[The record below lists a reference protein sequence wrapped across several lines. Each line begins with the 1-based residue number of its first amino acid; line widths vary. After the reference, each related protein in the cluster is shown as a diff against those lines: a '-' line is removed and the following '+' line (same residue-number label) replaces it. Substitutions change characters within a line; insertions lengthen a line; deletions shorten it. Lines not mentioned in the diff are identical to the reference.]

1 MISVAMAVYN
11 GEKYIKEQ
19 ICSIL
24 AQLSKDDELVISYD
38 DSCDNTLNIINGLR
52 GNDSRIRLINGPNK
66 GLIKNFENAIVNCSN
81 EYIFLSDQDD
91 VWCENKVSEVMSIF
105 EKSDVDLVLHDA
117 KVVDENLNVLFPSF
131 FERRNSKKGLF
142 NNVIKNSYIGCC
154 MAFKASL
161 KNKILPFPEK
171 IPMHDQWIGLIAGK
185 YGKVEFLNKT
195 LLLYRRHDETITK
208 GKRADVITMLK
219 WRARILNELFK
230 RSKNL

>member
-38 DSCDNTLNIINGLR
+38 DSCDNTLNMINGLR

-81 EYIFLSDQDD
+81 KYIFLSDQDD

-131 FERRNSKKGLF
+131 FGRRNSKKGLF

-171 IPMHDQWIGLIAGK
+171 IPMHDQWIGLIAEKCGR
-185 YGKVEFLNKT
+185 VEFLNKT

>member
-52 GNDSRIRLINGPNK
+52 GNDSRIKLVNGLSK

-91 VWCENKVSEVMSIF
+91 VWCENKVSEVMSMF

-117 KVVDENLNVLFPSF
+117 KIVDENLNVLFPSF
-131 FERRNSKKGLF
+131 FGRRNSKKGLF

-171 IPMHDQWIGLIAGK
+171 IPMHDQWIGLIAEK

-208 GKRADVITMLK
+208 GKRADVINMLK